1 MKVNTSYEPYSQEPE
16 YIEGNRDFLHSLP
29 LDTANEVLDLACG
42 TGTLTELLFEM
53 RPTISVIGVDI
64 SRESLEIGRN
74 LLGKKNLLVDDRAEL
89 EARRESG
96 KGGVMLIEGSA
107 DEICLEPESFDL
119 VVMGHAIHLMR
130 DRNKFLQGVNRVLRR
145 GGLFAFNSSF
155 FVKTFPEGT
164 EHVYTEWLKEAL
176 AVMQSRNEELR
187 RLGKPGIPRQRG
199 TVGRAFSNRWMTP
212 EQWEE
217 ELRQNGFDVIQNY
230 KRLVTISQR
239 GLETVGAYSGLAEV
253 LMSGYPVEIASECL
267 QEAAGRTFKNLGI
280 TEIPRYWLEI
290 TAVKQ

>member
-16 YIEGNRDFLHSLP
+16 YIEGNRDFIHSLP

-42 TGTLTELLFEM
+42 TGTLTNLLFEM
-53 RPTISVIGVDI
+53 HPNLSVVGVDI
-64 SRESLEIGRN
+64 SRESLEIGRKLFRN
-74 LLGKKNLLVDDRAEL
+74 KNLLVDDKAAL
-89 EARRESG
+89 AAAQESG
-96 KGGVMLIEGSA
+96 KGGVMLIEGSV
-107 DEICLEPESFDL
+107 DELSLEPESFDL
-119 VVMGHAIHLMR
+119 AVMGHAIHLMR

-164 EHVYTEWLKEAL
+164 EQVYTEWLKEAL
-176 AVMQSRNEELR
+176 AILQSKNEELR
-187 RLGKPGIPRQRG
+187 RAGKPGITRKRG

-217 ELRQNGFDVIQNY
+217 ELRQNGFEVIQNY

-253 LMSGYPVEIASECL
+253 LMSGYPVEIASQCL
-267 QEAAGRTFKNLGI
+267 QEAAGRAFRNLGI
-280 TEIPRYWLEI
+280 TEVPRYWLEI
-290 TAVKQ
+290 TARKQ